1 MKKYN
6 HISAFSILS
15 LAAMALLMLLS
26 LQGQA
31 QTAQNTNVVTDT
43 TEVIVG
49 NKIITITVDTLT
61 GKKDVQVSTR
71 AVAGSDGDEDGD
83 DGDSVEIKPVQV
95 GLLNVDLG
103 ANWLM
108 YNNSFNL
115 PNSQADFETIPLRST
130 NVALHVLP
138 THFNMLKGHISFLTA
153 ITFDNNKYQFRN
165 DVSMLP
171 GQTNVTMIQDSVG
184 FKKNKLNTWY
194 GQIPLMLCFQTNPT
208 NPKRNFHI
216 SLGGFAGLFLAANTK
231 QKSNERGKVIIKDD
245 FNLNP
250 MRYGVTA
257 RIGYG
262 NLELYS
268 TYTLS
273 PMFREGHGP
282 AFNNINFGI
291 ALTGMM

>member
-1 MKKYN
+1 LN
-6 HISAFSILS
+6 
-15 LAAMALLMLLS
+15 
-26 LQGQA
+26 
-31 QTAQNTNVVTDT
+31 DT

-49 NKIITITVDTLT
+49 NKVITITIDSIT
-61 GKKDVQVSTR
+61 GKKDVQVTTR
-71 AVAGSDGDEDGD
+71 ADGDGDEDGD
-83 DGDSVEIKPVQV
+83 DDDDDEKTIRPVDV
-95 GLLNVDLG
+95 GVLNVDLG

-108 YNNSFNL
+108 YNNSLNL
-115 PNSQADFETIPLRST
+115 PSTQSNFETIPLRST
-130 NVALHVLP
+130 NLALHVLP
-138 THFNMLKGHISFLTA
+138 THFNMFKGHVSFLTA

-165 DVSMLP
+165 NVSMVP
-171 GQTNVTMIQDSVG
+171 GQPSVTMLKDSVG

-194 GQIPLMLCFQTNPT
+194 AQIPLMLCFQTNPT
-208 NPKRNFHI
+208 NPKKNFHI

-231 QKSNERGKVIIKDD
+231 QKSEERGKVVLKDD

-273 PMFREGHGP
+273 PVFREGQGP
-282 AFNNINFGI
+282 SFNNINFGI